1 MPELL
6 ECARFRHGVA
16 DLEPMILRQDDLE
29 LPADLIEG
37 GLQLA
42 MGNAKPLA
50 ELPRG
55 SEEMSTLDD
64 FVIDRNDQP

>member
-6 ECARFRHGVA
+6 ECARLRPSVA
-16 DLEPMILRQDDLE
+16 DLKSMILREDDLE
-29 LPADLIEG
+29 LPADIIQG
-37 GLQLA
+37 GLELA
-42 MGNAKPLA
+42 MGNAKPLPK
-50 ELPRG
+50 LPRG